1 MKSEFFEKYPKLDPA
16 KMPAHIAI
24 IMDGNG
30 RWAKKRLFNRVLGHE
45 QGVKVVV
52 DTVHACHDMGISVLT
67 LYAFSTENWQ
77 RPQMEVTAL
86 MFLLKK
92 FLKSQLP
99 DMMEN
104 HIRLNAIGEIE
115 RLPDDVRNLLYDTM
129 KITEN
134 HGEML
139 LNLALSYGGRTEIV
153 RMAQQIALKTQN
165 GGIRPEDITE
175 ETVANHLYT
184 QGMPDPDMI
193 IRTSGEMRI
202 SNFLLW
208 QMAYSEIFVTP
219 TLWPDFSTDELVN
232 IVIDYQHRER
242 RFGKV

>member
-1 MKSEFFEKYPKLDPA
+1 MSISNWWMTSIKKKRKKSLKSEFFEKYPQLDPA
-16 KMPAHIAI
+16 KMPAHVAI

-52 DTVHACHDMGISVLT
+52 DTVRACHDMGIQVLT

-77 RPQMEVTAL
+77 RPQLEVTAL

-99 DMMEN
+99 EMMEN
-104 HIRLNAIGEIE
+104 HIRMNAIGQTE

-134 HGEML
+134 HREM
-139 LNLALSYGGRTEIV
+139 
-153 RMAQQIALKTQN
+153 QQIT
-165 GGIRPEDITE
+165 
-175 ETVANHLYT
+175 H
-184 QGMPDPDMI
+184 I
-193 IRTSGEMRI
+193 IREPLCHCPNGSADCQAIAGG
-202 SNFLLW
+202 
-208 QMAYSEIFVTP
+208 QDCP
-219 TLWPDFSTDELVN
+219 
-232 IVIDYQHRER
+232 
-242 RFGKV
+242 